1 MAIPSHLQQFKA
13 AGIYRVVFD
22 KSTITGVTTSTLRLV
37 VGYSEKGP
45 FNIPMYIKSASEFKS
60 IYGDISKKLEKR
72 GVYFHRLALQA
83 LQHSAILCLNLKK
96 FDGETVTGAT
106 INTEFNP
113 SETIIDTVNLNVE
126 DIYDTTRFW
135 ELSADKLNGLEATDG
150 SLMNQYINI
159 AATNTQETSK
169 TIFIRK
175 ATGSKV
181 SNYNITVS
189 DWYSN
194 GGEQKPEYLEGFEN
208 SLMSDFIAEIYVFNG
223 KFNVPQVLASS
234 TLKNYFE
241 VTKKG
246 TGTDAP
252 QVLKLRQYVTNAYG
266 DIIDTLDALYNDE
279 TSNPVAYYCGSLIPY
294 FKNKQGQYAAL
305 DILFNTDIDKH
316 NLMMSFNTDLL
327 DSGDANIDLSGRKEL
342 TMDDVTALYTTGTTL
357 SKSLLGNDKAN
368 VVADVLDYLN
378 TAVKLDKDGAVVAAK
393 EFNVNS
399 SASRITGIMY
409 VSGVKS
415 ETKTEE
421 VAVLDKDGKPVMET
435 KLVPQVDADGN
446 EVIGADGKPVMV
458 PATETKVDAEGN
470 EVTVEVKV
478 AKTQTVEKTIYT
490 ITVRQV
496 GADHTVFLEFEDADK
511 YESACKQLGITLKT
525 DGTLDN
531 KVGTAWEV
539 AKADDTKP
547 FINGGDEFIL
557 DGPRQVITTINKL
570 GTAVEASSNTY
581 APTNLNANVSDVI
594 LTSSATN
601 VNGNENDNNVYESSV
616 TFIPFELGSSTESS
630 ETEAGTDGWYCHKE
644 ESTGLYIIETSRLYD
659 TTLYTILHKGDCLL
673 AAATKDGKL
682 DNVYVQDVISNA
694 SKYVIKLTGEPYI
707 HEKEGNNG
715 KPSLVRV
722 NNALVQEIGEMI
734 GLELIGYTYKNDKPA
749 STAMIDK
756 LNWQKFILSALTDY
770 TGLRTALLSKA
781 NIEYRYIVDTWESY
795 VDTEVKAQLSL
806 LAKEKQSAF
815 AILNFPA
822 VKTFIKCPYSAYT
835 DEKGIFKVEYVV
847 AGFNKKKPSAVK
859 FELPTEA
866 NGASFCAFYTPLKFT
881 DGYVDSVIPSAALVS
896 NLFME
901 KYSSRKPYYII
912 AGPNYGNINAA
923 GLVGPDYTYSQEEL
937 YLIEPFGVNCMVY
950 RPSFG
955 TFINAN
961 QTAKQTPVSALSKVN
976 VRELVIYMQDEIEA
990 VLQSYQWEFNNATT
1004 RAAILD
1010 KANNICAN
1018 IMANGGLQAYKNV
1031 MDDSNN
1037 GPEIIDNEMAVLST
1051 HIEPGMGCGKM
1062 VHELTIYRTG
1072 QMSAAIAD

>member
-113 SETIIDTVNLNVE
+113 SETIIDTVNLKVE

-159 AATNTQETSK
+159 SATNTQETSK

-208 SLMSDFIAEIYVFNG
+208 SLMSDFVAEIYVFNG

-241 VTKKG
+241 VTKK
-246 TGTDAP
+246 DEK

-342 TMDDVTALYTTGTTL
+342 TLDDVVALYTTGVKPL
-357 SKSLLGNDKAN
+357 QKSLLGNDKAN
-368 VVADVLDYLN
+368 VVADVLAYSN
-378 TAVKLDKDGAVVAAK
+378 TAVRLDDNDVLVAAK

-399 SASRITGIMY
+399 SANRITGVMY
-409 VSGVKS
+409 VSGVTEKEEDKVVGT
-415 ETKTEE
+415 ETVKVKVQVPVLDENGQQVTETKPLLDENGDPLFEEDGVTPKTEE
-421 VAVLDKDGKPVMET
+421 VPVTKEEEREET
-435 KLVPQVDADGN
+435 RNV
-446 EVIGADGKPVMV
+446 
-458 PATETKVDAEGN
+458 TKA
-470 EVTVEVKV
+470 VKV
-478 AKTQTVEKTIYT
+478 YT
-490 ITVRQV
+490 ITVKQI
-496 GADHTVFLEFEDADK
+496 GAAHTVILKFEDADK
-511 YESACKQLGITLKT
+511 FKAACKQLGITL
-525 DGTLDN
+525 DENGDLVN

-539 AKADDTKP
+539 GEDDGTEP
-547 FINGGDEFIL
+547 FIDDAKQFIL

-570 GTAVEASSNTY
+570 GTAVVADSNTY
-581 APTNLNANVSDVI
+581 APTNLTANVSDVI
-594 LTSSATN
+594 LTSSATT

-616 TFIPFELGSSTESS
+616 TFIPFELDKSTEAPGSLGWRGY
-630 ETEAGTDGWYCHKE
+630 TEEA
-644 ESTGLYIIETSRLYD
+644 TGLYILETSRLYD

-673 AAATKDGKL
+673 AASKGGKL
-682 DNVYVQDVISNA
+682 DNVYVQDVISEGT
-694 SKYVIKLTGEPYI
+694 KYVIKLTGQPYI
-707 HEKEGNNG
+707 HGEEEGTG

-815 AILNFPA
+815 AILNFPS

-835 DEKGIFKVEYVV
+835 DEKGIFKVDYVV

-881 DGYVDSVIPSAALVS
+881 DGYVDSIIPSAALVS

-976 VRELVIYMQDEIEA
+976 VRELVIYLQDEIEA

-1010 KANNICAN
+1010 RANNICAN

-1072 QMSAAIAD
+1072 QMAAAIAD